1 MHIIV
6 FFSMFDTKLRFVNPL
21 TNTPM
26 YKLSAKRLLFGICC
40 LLCSQ
45 MVFAQTKI
53 SGTITDAVTKEP
65 LIGVSVQV
73 KGKVIGTITDTK
85 GNFSFSTSTPP
96 PFVLLITSV
105 GYESQEVNVSGSNAS
120 INISLKEQAI
130 LGQEVVVAASR
141 VEETVLRS
149 PVAVEKMDIRAIR
162 EAAAPSFY
170 DALSTM
176 KGIDMTTQGL
186 LFKSINMRGFGSTG
200 NPRTV
205 QMIDGMDNQAPGLN
219 FPVDN
224 IVGMPELDVESVE
237 VLPGAASALYGPNA
251 INGLI
256 LMNSKSPFLYQG
268 LSATAKGGIM
278 NASNRSTATT
288 PFYDLSVRYA
298 KAFNDKF
305 AFKINLSYITA
316 KDWEATNYTNLNL
329 GGVQNGTRG
338 AGVDTDYDG
347 MNVYGDEV
355 QANMTTVATG
365 LISKGLLPAAAA
377 GLVPANTNV
386 SRTGYLER
394 DMLDYNTKSF
404 KTNVALHY
412 RINEKVELIGQVNYG
427 YGTTA
432 YTGTGRYSLR
442 NFNLTQAKLELR
454 GDNFTLRAYTT
465 QERSGQSYFSGLTA
479 VNMLNEIKPHET
491 WFGTYVGAFVQARGG
506 GMAEAQAHLAARA
519 AADQGMPQPG
529 TAAYEALL
537 DKYRE
542 KAIVDGGGA
551 FLDKT
556 NLYHAEGVY
565 NFKNQV
571 KFIDLLAGANYRS
584 YQLRSDGTLFA
595 DTKDGRTGTI
605 NIGEYGAFVQA
616 SKSLFK
622 DHFKLSA
629 SIRYDKNQNFEG
641 QFTPRISGVATFGDH
656 NFRVSYQSGFRIPT
670 TQNQYID
677 LKTPAGTLIGGL
689 PEFNTRYNLSSG
701 ISLAVLNDF
710 SANPLK
716 YITAAVLAQAQAYA
730 TQAVTAQATPGLT
743 TAITAAIT
751 AQVTAGVTAAIT
763 QQVTAAVTAQV
774 NAAVQAGQIPAAAAP
789 AAIQAGVA
797 QNLQPAL
804 DANLAPGVAANL
816 PAAMAAN
823 FQPAFNAE
831 LQKILVANVPGVTQ
845 QVAPAFAL
853 ATLPKYSAKTLQPE
867 RIQSIEIGYK
877 GLIAKKLFVDAYYYT
892 STYRNFIGGVSV
904 VVPTVAAGPGLPI
917 ESGVSSATTRL
928 GYSRPANTSEEIKVN
943 GWAIGLNYSLNKGF
957 FINANIANNVLKKF
971 VPSAEQQYAGF
982 NTPDYRYNLG
992 FGKRITSGS
1001 KFGFNINLRH
1011 QNAFLW
1017 EASFNQPTTTG
1028 TTFFSNTT
1036 VPAINTIDAQV
1047 SMKIPSMK
1055 SIIKLGGTN
1064 IGGKPYIQAYGS
1076 AMVGSMYYVA
1086 LSFDEL
1092 LNK

>member
-1 MHIIV
+1 
-6 FFSMFDTKLRFVNPL
+6 
-21 TNTPM
+21 M
-26 YKLSAKRLLFGICC
+26 YKLSVKKLLFGICC
-40 LLCSQ
+40 LLLTQ
-45 MVFAQTKI
+45 VALAQTKV

-73 KGKVIGTITDTK
+73 KGKVIGTITDIK

-96 PFVLLITSV
+96 PFTLLITSV
-105 GYESQEVNVSGSNAS
+105 GYESQEVNVSGDNAA
-120 INISLKEQAI
+120 INISLNEQSI

-141 VEETVLRS
+141 VEETVMKS

-176 KGIDMTTQGL
+176 KGVDMTTQGL
-186 LFKSINMRGFGSTG
+186 LFKSINMRGFGATG

-268 LSATAKGGIM
+268 LSATAKGGVM
-278 NASNRSTATT
+278 HASNRSTATT
-288 PFYDLSVRYA
+288 PFYDLSLRYA

-305 AFKINLSYITA
+305 AFKVNLSYITA
-316 KDWEATNYTNLNL
+316 KDWEANNYTNLNL

-338 AGVDTDYDG
+338 AGVKTDYDG
-347 MNVYGDEV
+347 MNIYGDEI
-355 QANMTTVATG
+355 QANMGTVATAMIG
-365 LISKGLLPAAAA
+365 AGQLPAAAA
-377 GLVPANTNV
+377 ALIPANTNI

-394 DMLDYNTKSF
+394 DMVDYNTKSF

-412 RINEKVELIGQVNYG
+412 RLNEKIEAIAQVNYG
-427 YGTTA
+427 YGTTV

-442 NFNLTQAKLELR
+442 NFNLTQAKLELK

-465 QERSGQSYFSGLTA
+465 QERSGQSYFAGLTA
-479 VNMLNEIKPHET
+479 VSMLNDIKPHQT
-491 WFGTYVGAFVQARGG
+491 WFGQYVGAFVQARGTG
-506 GMAEAQAHLAARA
+506 VAEEQAHIAARA
-519 AADQGMPQPG
+519 FADQGMPQPG
-529 TAAYEALL
+529 TAAYETLL
-537 DKYRE
+537 NKYRE
-542 KAIVDGGGA
+542 LPIVDGGGA

-565 NFKNQV
+565 NFKNQI
-571 KFIDLLAGANYRS
+571 KFIDLLAGANYRQ

-595 DTKDGRTGTI
+595 DRKDGRNGTI
-605 NIGEYGAFVQA
+605 NIGEYGAFIQA
-616 SKSLFK
+616 AKSFFK

-629 SIRYDKNQNFEG
+629 SVRYDKNENFEG
-641 QFTPRISGVATFGDH
+641 QFTPRVSGVATFGDH
-656 NFRVSYQSGFRIPT
+656 NIRLSYQSGFRIPT

-677 LKTPAGTLIGGL
+677 LRTPAGTLVGGL
-689 PEFNTRYNLSSG
+689 PEFNSRYNLSNG

-710 SANPLK
+710 QANPLK
-716 YITAAVLAQAQAYA
+716 YITPEILQQAQAYA
-730 TQAVTAQATPGLT
+730 TQAVTAQATPVIK
-743 TAITAAIT
+743 AAVEAAIT
-751 AQVTAGVTAAIT
+751 QQVTAAVTAAIT

-774 NAAVQAGQIPAAAAP
+774 NAAVAAGQIPAAAA
-789 AAIQAGVA
+789 AGAIQAGVA
-797 QNLQPAL
+797 QNLPGAL
-804 DANLAPGVAANL
+804 AQNLQPGVDANL

-823 FQPAFNAE
+823 FQPAFNSE
-831 LQKILVANVPGVTQ
+831 LQKVLVANVPGVTQ
-845 QVAPAFAL
+845 QVTPAFAL
-853 ATLPKYSAKTLQPE
+853 AKLPKYSAKTLQPE

-904 VVPTVAAGPGLPI
+904 VVPTAPAAPGLPI
-917 ESGVSSATTRL
+917 ESGVSSASTRL

-943 GWAIGLNYSLNKGF
+943 GWALSLNYSLQKGF
-957 FINANIANNVLKKF
+957 FINGNIANNELKRF

-1001 KFGFNINLRH
+1001 KFGFNINFRH

-1028 TTFFSNTT
+1028 LQFFTNTT
-1036 VPAINTIDAQV
+1036 VPAINNIDAQI
-1047 SMKIPSMK
+1047 SMKLPSMK
-1055 SIIKLGGTN
+1055 SILKVGGTN
-1064 IGGKPYIQAYGS
+1064 IGGKPYMQAYGS
-1076 AMVGSMYYVA
+1076 AFVGSMYYVS

>member
-1 MHIIV
+1 LHIIV

-26 YKLSAKRLLFGICC
+26 YKLSAKKLLVGILC
-40 LLCSQ
+40 LFITQL
-45 MVFAQTKI
+45 VFAQTKV

-96 PFVLLITSV
+96 PFTLLITSV
-105 GYESQEVNVSGSNAS
+105 GYESQELSVSGSNAA
-120 INISLKEQAI
+120 INISLNEQSI

-162 EAAAPSFY
+162 ESTSPSFY
-170 DALSTM
+170 DALANM

-268 LSATAKGGIM
+268 LSAALKTGVM
-278 NASNRSTATT
+278 SASNRQTATT
-288 PFYDLSVRYA
+288 PFYDLSLRYA

-305 AFKINLSYITA
+305 AFKINLAYIGA

-329 GGVQNGTRG
+329 GGLENGARG

-355 QANMTTVATG
+355 QANMTTVANG
-365 LISKGLLPAAAA
+365 LVAAGLLPAAAA

-404 KTNVALHY
+404 KTNIALHY

-465 QERSGQSYFSGLTA
+465 QERSGQSYFAGLTA
-479 VNMLNEIKPHET
+479 VNMLNEIKPHAT

-529 TAAYEALL
+529 TAAYDALL

-571 KFIDLLAGANYRS
+571 KFIDLLAGANFRS
-584 YQLRSDGTLFA
+584 YQLRSNGTLFA
-595 DTKDGRTGTI
+595 DKKDGRDGTI
-605 NIGEYGAFVQA
+605 NINEYGAFVQA

-656 NFRVSYQSGFRIPT
+656 NIRVSYQSGFRIPT

-677 LKTPAGTLIGGL
+677 LKTPSGTLIGGL
-689 PEFNTRYNLSSG
+689 PEFNARYNLSNG
-701 ISLAVLNDF
+701 IALPVLNDF
-710 SANPLK
+710 SANPTK
-716 YITAAVLAQAQAYA
+716 YITADVLAKAQAYA
-730 TQAVTAQATPGLT
+730 TAAVTAQATPAL
-743 TAITAAIT
+743 TAAIN
-751 AQVTAGVTAAIT
+751 AAILQQVTAGVTAAIT
-763 QQVTAAVTAQV
+763 QQVTAGVTAQV

-789 AAIQAGVA
+789 AAIQAGIAQTLPGALA
-797 QNLQPAL
+797 QNLQPGINATLPGAL
-804 DANLAPGVAANL
+804 
-816 PAAMAAN
+816 AAN

-831 LQKILVANVPGVTQ
+831 LQKILVLNVPGVTQ
-845 QVAPAFAL
+845 QVVPAFAL
-853 ATLPKYSAKTLQPE
+853 ATLPKYSAKALQPE
-867 RIQSIEIGYK
+867 RIQSIEVGYK

-904 VVPTVAAGPGLPI
+904 VVPTAAAGPGLPI
-917 ESGVSSATTRL
+917 ESGVGSATTRL
-928 GYSRPANTSEEIKVN
+928 GYSRPANTTEEIKVN
-943 GWAIGLNYSLNKGF
+943 GWAIGLNYSLVKGF
-957 FINANIANNVLKKF
+957 FINANIANNELKKF

-992 FGKRITSGS
+992 FGKRIGSGD
-1001 KFGFNINLRH
+1001 KFGFNINFKH
-1011 QNAFLW
+1011 QNDFVW
-1017 EASFNQPTTTG
+1017 QASFNQPTTTG
-1028 TTFFSNTT
+1028 IASFTNTT
-1036 VPAINTIDAQV
+1036 VPAVNNIDAQV

-1055 SIIKLGGTN
+1055 SIIKIGGTN

-1076 AMVGSMYYVA
+1076 ALVGSMYYVA

>member
-1 MHIIV
+1 
-6 FFSMFDTKLRFVNPL
+6 
-21 TNTPM
+21 M
-26 YKLSAKRLLFGICC
+26 YKLSVKKILFGICC
-40 LLCSQ
+40 LLLTQ
-45 MVFAQTKI
+45 VALAQTKV

-73 KGKVIGTITDTK
+73 KGKVIGTITDVK
-85 GNFSFSTSTPP
+85 GSFSFSTSTPP
-96 PFVLLITSV
+96 PFTLLITSV
-105 GYESQEVNVSGSNAS
+105 GYESQEVNVSGDNAA
-120 INISLKEQAI
+120 INILLKEQAI

-141 VEETVLRS
+141 VEETVMKS

-176 KGIDMTTQGL
+176 KGVDMTTQGL
-186 LFKSINMRGFGSTG
+186 LFKSINMRGFGATG

-268 LSATAKGGIM
+268 LSATAKGGVM
-278 NASNRSTATT
+278 HASNRSTATT
-288 PFYDLSVRYA
+288 PFYDLSLRYA

-305 AFKINLSYITA
+305 AFKVNLSYITA
-316 KDWEATNYTNLNL
+316 KDWEANNYTNLNL

-338 AGVDTDYDG
+338 AGVKTDYDG
-347 MNVYGDEV
+347 MNIYGDEI
-355 QANMTTVATG
+355 QASMSTVATAMING
-365 LISKGLLPAAAA
+365 GQLPAAAA
-377 GLVPANTNV
+377 ALIPANTNI
-386 SRTGYLER
+386 SRTGFLER
-394 DMLDYNTKSF
+394 DMVDYNTKSF

-412 RINEKVELIGQVNYG
+412 RLNEKIEAIAQVNYG
-427 YGTTA
+427 YGTTV

-442 NFNLTQAKLELR
+442 NFNLTQAKLELK

-465 QERSGQSYFSGLTA
+465 QERSGQSYFAGLTA
-479 VNMLNEIKPHET
+479 VSMLNDIKPHQT
-491 WFGTYVGAFVQARGG
+491 WFGQYVGAFVQARGAG
-506 GMAEAQAHLAARA
+506 VAEEQAHIAARA
-519 AADQGMPQPG
+519 FADQGMPQPG
-529 TAAYEALL
+529 TAAYQTLL

-542 KAIVDGGGA
+542 LPIVEGGGA

-565 NFKNQV
+565 NFKNQI
-571 KFIDLLAGANYRS
+571 KFIDLLAGANYRQ

-595 DTKDGRTGTI
+595 DRKDGRNGTI
-605 NIGEYGAFVQA
+605 NIGEYGAFIQA
-616 SKSLFK
+616 AKSFFK

-629 SIRYDKNQNFEG
+629 SVRYDKNENFEG
-641 QFTPRISGVATFGDH
+641 QFTPRVSGVATFGDH
-656 NFRVSYQSGFRIPT
+656 NIRLSYQSGFRIPT

-677 LKTPAGTLIGGL
+677 LKTPAGTLVGGL
-689 PEFNTRYNLSSG
+689 PEFNSRYNLSNG

-710 SANPLK
+710 QANPLK
-716 YITAAVLAQAQAYA
+716 YITPEILQQAQAYA
-730 TQAVTAQATPGLT
+730 TQAVTAQATPVIK
-743 TAITAAIT
+743 AAVEAAIT
-751 AQVTAGVTAAIT
+751 QQVTAAVTAAIT

-774 NAAVQAGQIPAAAAP
+774 NAAVTAGQIPAAAAP
-789 AAIQAGVA
+789 AAIEAGVA
-797 QNLQPAL
+797 QNLPGAL
-804 DANLAPGVAANL
+804 AQNLQPGVDANL

-823 FQPAFNAE
+823 FQPAFNSE
-831 LQKILVANVPGVTQ
+831 LQKVLVANVPGVTQ
-845 QVAPAFAL
+845 QVTPAFAL
-853 ATLPKYSAKTLQPE
+853 AKLPKYSAKTLQPE

-904 VVPTVAAGPGLPI
+904 VVPTAPAAPGLPI
-917 ESGVSSATTRL
+917 ESGVSSASTRL

-943 GWAIGLNYSLNKGF
+943 GWALSLNYSLQKGF
-957 FINANIANNVLKKF
+957 FINGNIANNELKRFKSS
-971 VPSAEQQYAGF
+971 PEQQYAGF

-1001 KFGFNINLRH
+1001 KFGFNINFRH

-1028 TTFFSNTT
+1028 LQFFTNTT
-1036 VPAINTIDAQV
+1036 VPAINNIDAQV
-1047 SMKIPSMK
+1047 SMKLPSMK
-1055 SIIKLGGTN
+1055 SILKVGGTN
-1064 IGGKPYIQAYGS
+1064 IGGKPYMQAYGS
-1076 AMVGSMYYVA
+1076 AFVGSMYYVS